1 MLRGCGREQGSGVV
15 AFGQR
20 AVSLGK
26 QNRSMRARIMYSAAL
41 ILVGILGLRKT
52 GVEV

>member
-1 MLRGCGREQGSGVV
+1 MVESKGLESSPLS
-15 AFGQR
+15 GQR